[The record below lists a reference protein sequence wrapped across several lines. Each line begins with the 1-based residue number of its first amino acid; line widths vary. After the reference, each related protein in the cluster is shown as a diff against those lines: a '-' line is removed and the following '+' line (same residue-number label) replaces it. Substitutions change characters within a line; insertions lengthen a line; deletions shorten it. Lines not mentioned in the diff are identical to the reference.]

1 MNCSLDSLEFYQS
14 QKGLVIRMQVNGVGN
29 SHDSYSHQV
38 TECNHDHAE
47 GMKNTQGGAG
57 AKGSSQVSPSQVQE
71 QVQNTGFSLSA
82 WMNNLLGKGKSIL
95 RGIWGNSNAAG
106 DLTVGENTENPVPDD
121 PFENAAMNQ
130 APGIT
135 VHSNTYYQPIEQS
148 RAPFVSVPVPGQD
161 VPVSPFQKIR
171 IRVQQVTKQ
180 LADHLPGHFFGS
192 SGGKSLQTKQDRS
205 RQDLRKRSQYKEDD
219 VEIECILTDESYLM
233 DSYNRK
239 GEYSRLSTRN
249 KKY

>member
-1 MNCSLDSLEFYQS
+1 
-14 QKGLVIRMQVNGVGN
+14 MQVNGVGN
-29 SHDSYSHQV
+29 SHGSYSHQV

-57 AKGSSQVSPSQVQE
+57 ARGASQVSPSQVQE
-71 QVQNTGFSLSA
+71 QAQNTGFSLSA
-82 WMNNLLGKGKSIL
+82 WMSNLLGKGK
-95 RGIWGNSNAAG
+95 
-106 DLTVGENTENPVPDD
+106 
-121 PFENAAMNQ
+121 
-130 APGIT
+130 
-135 VHSNTYYQPIEQS
+135 TYYQSIEQS

-171 IRVQQVTKQ
+171 IRVQQVAKQ

-192 SGGKSLQTKQDRS
+192 SGGNSLQAKPDRS
-205 RQDLRKRSQYKEDD
+205 RQDLRRRSQYKEDD
-219 VEIECILTDESYLM
+219 VEIECILTDDSYLM